1 VRTVSA
7 AARSVQVPVSA
18 ILMICG
24 SVLCFTILDSITKYT
39 SQLYPVPVLVWAR
52 YVVQFVAVMIWLGR
66 GGGRRVF
73 RTSKLQLH
81 LIRGAMLLASSL
93 SFVTGLRSLPL
104 AEATALVYSSPLL
117 VVLMAWLFL
126 EERLTRARLAFV
138 LAGAAGMLLIVR
150 PGTAVFQGAALFAI
164 GAAGF
169 YAVYQI
175 LTRKMA
181 GEDPRS
187 LLLYPAIVGTL
198 IMSGLA
204 PTFDWPATMPWY
216 HMVLIVFGALCGT
229 CGHLLFIVAFRHGP
243 ASALTPYNYMQL
255 VWATL
260 IGWAVYATFPDAWT
274 LAGMA
279 VIAGAGVLIAVQE
292 RRRAALTPVAEPVA
306 VD

>member
-1 VRTVSA
+1 MTVTAGSRQA
-7 AARSVQVPVSA
+7 TVPLSA

-24 SVLCFTILDSITKYT
+24 SVLCFTVLDSITKFT
-39 SQLYPVPVLVWAR
+39 SQLYPVPLLVWAR
-52 YVVQFVAVMIWLGR
+52 YIVQLVIVMIWLGHR
-66 GGGRRVF
+66 AGARVF
-73 RTSKLQLH
+73 RTRNLQLH
-81 LIRGAMLLASSL
+81 LIRGTMVLASSL
-93 SFVTGLRSLPL
+93 AFVTALRSLPL

-117 VVLMAWLFL
+117 VVVMAWLFL
-126 EERLTRARLAFV
+126 NERVTRPRIAFV

-150 PGTAVFQGAALFAI
+150 PGTEVFQAAALYAL
-164 GAAGF
+164 AAAAF

-187 LLLYPAIVGTL
+187 LLLYPAVVGSV
-198 IMSGLA
+198 IMTGLA
-204 PTFDWPATMPWY
+204 PTFEWPSTMPW
-216 HMVLIVFGALCGT
+216 HHVALIVGGAMCGT
-229 CGHLLFIVAFRHGP
+229 FGHFLLIKAFTRGP

-260 IGWAVYATFPDAWT
+260 IGWGVYGSFPDPWS

-279 VIAGAGVLIAVQE
+279 VIAGAGLLIALQE
-292 RRRAALTPVAEPVA
+292 QRRRAPAPVHESVA